1 MAIKKRDFG
10 EILPFDFQERGFFM
24 FQDEIIQQAMKYAE
38 RLFAGNSDGHDALH
52 TLRVYKNAQLILDSC
67 PEADRFVTLLA
78 ALLHDADDHKLFKT
92 ENNANARAFL
102 SAYEL
107 PDETIERICD
117 TINVVSFSKNKGR
130 TPETPE
136 GKIVQDADRLD
147 ALGAIGIARTF
158 AYGGKAGRSL
168 DESIQHFYDKL
179 LLLKDQMNTDAAKQI
194 AARRHSFLTDFL
206 REYDQETGN
215 AG

>member
-1 MAIKKRDFG
+1 
-10 EILPFDFQERGFFM
+10 M

-52 TLRVYKNAQLILDSC
+52 TLRVYKNAQLILESC
-67 PEADRFVTLLA
+67 PEADRFVTLSA
-78 ALLHDADDHKLFKT
+78 ALLHDVDDHKLFKT

-107 PDETIERICD
+107 PDEMIERICE
-117 TINVVSFSKNKGR
+117 TINAVSFSKNKGR

-158 AYGGKAGRSL
+158 AYGGKTGRSL

-194 AARRHSFLTDFL
+194 AAERHSFMTDFL
-206 REYDQETGN
+206 REFDQETGK
-215 AG
+215 

>member
-1 MAIKKRDFG
+1 MAIKKCDFG
-10 EILPFDFQERGFFM
+10 DILSFEFQERGFFM
-24 FQDEIIQQAMKYAE
+24 LQDEIIQQAMKYAE

-52 TLRVYKNAQLILDSC
+52 TLRVYKNAQLILESC

-92 ENNANARAFL
+92 ENNANAKAFL

-179 LLLKDQMNTDAAKQI
+179 LLLKDHMNTDAAKQI
-194 AARRHSFLTDFL
+194 AARRHRFMTVFL
-206 REYDQETGN
+206 REYDQETGK
-215 AG
+215 